1 MDDSVIMCDI
11 VIELYDEVPD
21 VDVEN
26 KETKAYDETNFNKKK
41 ATCKSENFYALL
53 YFYVLLIAK
62 TLLIVVNIYCYLI
75 KY

>member
-11 VIELYDEVPD
+11 VIELYDEVAD

-41 ATCKSENFYALL
+41 SNLQIGKFLCF
-53 YFYVLLIAK
+53 
-62 TLLIVVNIYCYLI
+62 TLFLCFINC
-75 KY
+75 